1 MRPYHDR
8 MPILLSPKDFDA
20 WLDGSLGADRLKPA
34 AEEALREWPVSKRAN
49 KSGEGDDDATI
60 IEPIEPLAGRA

>member
-20 WLDGSLGADRLKPA
+20 WLDGSLAADRLKPA